1 MRKFD
6 AKFDLTTYAFFFF
19 FPKFKYT
26 LFLANSTEFP

>member
-6 AKFDLTTYAFFFF
+6 AKFDLTTYAFFF